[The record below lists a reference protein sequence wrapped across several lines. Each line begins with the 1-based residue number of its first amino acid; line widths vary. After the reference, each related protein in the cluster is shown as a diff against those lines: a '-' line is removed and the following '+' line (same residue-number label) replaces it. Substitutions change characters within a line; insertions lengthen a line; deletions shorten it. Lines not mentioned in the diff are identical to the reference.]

1 MEKVID
7 LNQTVYELYTQY
19 PDILPIMQ
27 ELGFENVTKPG
38 MLQTA
43 GRVMTIPNGCKMK
56 GISLDAVTKTSQN
69 YGFTIKK

>member
-43 GRVMTIPNGCKMK
+43 GRVMG
-56 GISLDAVTKTSQN
+56 
-69 YGFTIKK
+69 